1 MFGQAGTST
10 FGSPAPATGGSL
22 FGNAG
27 AASTPASSG
36 AGASSLF
43 GAAASTNTLN
53 FGAPTSTATSAA
65 APAFGSAAPSTS
77 LFGSTG
83 KPATTPSL
91 FASSTA
97 GTNSAGFGAANPST
111 STAPSSFGAASA
123 TTSAPAFGA
132 SSTLSGF
139 GTTAPAK
146 TTASAFGAANPL
158 ATTAAATTASAL
170 APANLTKQTR
180 VADLP
185 QASRSILE
193 EFERYQQTQ
202 LHIGEQL
209 AMRDTPS
216 QIEQAAQRL
225 QDLDQQRSG
234 LTFALA
240 ADAQRLD
247 DLKQKVN
254 TELRSLEAA
263 ARILGDQRL
272 GTTAHLAHASALV
285 STPAAS
291 LPFAYYWELISAFDA
306 KYQEYDKLASQIET
320 HLATLRR
327 HHVNG
332 KDEYSAV
339 GEHQPAT
346 TLNNAMRY
354 MHDSFMA
361 LLSQVSAVHSQVN
374 DLARAMD

>member
-1 MFGQAGTST
+1 MFGQSGTSA
-10 FGSPAPATGGSL
+10 FGSPAPATGGNP

-36 AGASSLF
+36 AGTSSLF
-43 GAAASTNTLN
+43 GATSNTNTLG
-53 FGAPTSTATSAA
+53 FGASASTVTSAA
-65 APAFGSAAPSTS
+65 APSFGSAASSMP
-77 LFGSTG
+77 LFGSAS

-91 FASSTA
+91 FTSSAA
-97 GTNSAGFGAANPST
+97 GTNPPAFGAANPST
-111 STAPSSFGAASA
+111 STAPSGFGSSLATSSA
-123 TTSAPAFGA
+123 APAFGA
-132 SSTLSGF
+132 SSASLGF
-139 GTTAPAK
+139 GATPLAKPA
-146 TTASAFGAANPL
+146 TSAFGAANPL
-158 ATTAAATTASAL
+158 ATTAATTG
-170 APANLTKQTR
+170 APTPSNLTKQTR

-240 ADAQRLD
+240 ADTQRLD

-291 LPFAYYWELISAFDA
+291 LPFVYYWELISAFDA
-306 KYQEYDKLASQIET
+306 KYQEYDKLATQIET
-320 HLATLRR
+320 HLATFRR

-332 KDEYSAV
+332 KDEYSAA

-346 TLNNAMRY
+346 TLNNALRY

-361 LLSQVSAVHSQVN
+361 LLSQISAVHSQVD
-374 DLARAMD
+374 DLVRAMG